1 MKLKKIASLML
12 AGVMA
17 VSMLAGCKTT
27 SAGDDDTVVPPAEDT
42 TPVGYSAT
50 ILNGTSS
57 NTKSL
62 MISADSAMLADA
74 VEAAASSI
82 VSMDEIH
89 DMLHMSEYAGANNAV
104 YYTRNMTTTKV
115 IDGFKDNL
123 AEDVIYKYNQMCNG
137 FWGMP
142 AENSG
147 TQRYV
152 GLYVYNRALNDTQ
165 VNNDVAGIVNTIM
178 GNEKD
183 HVNATE
189 IDYTLSVAKADV
201 GTEANGV
208 VLVGIMI
215 TRSYTHAA

>member
-1 MKLKKIASLML
+1 MKLKKIASLAL

-17 VSMLAGCKTT
+17 LTMLAGCKTT

-62 MISADSAMLADA
+62 MTSADSAMLADA

-82 VSMDEIH
+82 VSMNDIH
-89 DMLHMSEYAGANNAV
+89 DMLHMSEVASAKNAV
-104 YYTRNMTTTKV
+104 WYNQNNTTHKV

-123 AEDVIYKYNQMCNG
+123 AEDVIYDYIEMHKG
-137 FWGMP
+137 FWDMP
-142 AENSG
+142 AEKSG

>member
-62 MISADSAMLADA
+62 MTSADSAMLADA

-82 VSMDEIH
+82 VSMNDIH
-89 DMLHMSEYAGANNAV
+89 DMLHMSEVAGASNAV
-104 YYTRNMTTTKV
+104 WYNHNSTTHKV

-123 AEDVIYKYNQMCNG
+123 AEDVIYDCIEMQKG
-137 FWGMP
+137 FWDMP
-142 AENSG
+142 AKNSG

>member
-62 MISADSAMLADA
+62 MTSADSAMLADA

-82 VSMDEIH
+82 VSMNDIH
-89 DMLHMSEYAGANNAV
+89 DMLHMSEVAGASNAV
-104 YYTRNMTTTKV
+104 WYNHNSTTHKV

-123 AEDVIYKYNQMCNG
+123 AEDVIYKCNEMRKG

>member
-62 MISADSAMLADA
+62 MTSADSAMLADA

-89 DMLHMSEYAGANNAV
+89 DMLHMSEYDGKNAV
-104 YYTRNMTTTKV
+104 YYTRNMTTHKV

-123 AEDVIYKYNQMCNG
+123 AEDVIYECNEMRNG
-137 FWGMP
+137 FWRMP
-142 AENSG
+142 VKNSG

-165 VNNDVAGIVNTIM
+165 VNNDVAGIVDTIM

-215 TRSYTHAA
+215 TRSFTHAA

>member
-62 MISADSAMLADA
+62 MTSADSAMLADA

>member
-17 VSMLAGCKTT
+17 VSMLTACDTT
-27 SAGDDDTVVPPAEDT
+27 SAGDDTVVPPAEDT
-42 TPVGYSAT
+42 TPAGYSAT

-62 MISADSAMLADA
+62 MTSEDSAMLENA
-74 VEAAASSI
+74 VKAAASSI
-82 VSMDEIH
+82 VSMDDIH
-89 DMLHMSEYAGANNAV
+89 DMLHMSEYPGANNAV
-104 YYTRNMTTTKV
+104 YYTRNTTTHKV
-115 IDGFKDNL
+115 MDGFKDNL
-123 AEDVIYKYNQMCNG
+123 AEDVIYDWNEMYNG

-142 AENSG
+142 AKNSG
-147 TQRYV
+147 VQRYV

-178 GNEKD
+178 SGEKD
-183 HVNATE
+183 HVNATD
-189 IDYTLSVAKADV
+189 IDYVLSVAKSDV

-208 VLVGIMI
+208 VLVGVMI
-215 TRSYTHAA
+215 ERSYTHAA

>member
-1 MKLKKIASLML
+1 
-12 AGVMA
+12 
-17 VSMLAGCKTT
+17 
-27 SAGDDDTVVPPAEDT
+27 
-42 TPVGYSAT
+42 
-50 ILNGTSS
+50 
-57 NTKSL
+57 
-62 MISADSAMLADA
+62 
-74 VEAAASSI
+74 
-82 VSMDEIH
+82 
-89 DMLHMSEYAGANNAV
+89 
-104 YYTRNMTTTKV
+104 MTTHKV

-123 AEDVIYKYNQMCNG
+123 AEDVIYKYNEMRNG
-137 FWGMP
+137 FWRMP
-142 AENSG
+142 AEKSG

-165 VNNDVAGIVNTIM
+165 VNNDVAGIVDTIM

>member
-12 AGVMA
+12 AGIMA
-17 VSMLAGCKTT
+17 VSMLTACDTTNAG
-27 SAGDDDTVVPPAEDT
+27 DDTVVPPAEDT
-42 TPVGYSAT
+42 TPAGYSAT
-50 ILNGTSS
+50 ILNGTGS

-62 MISADSAMLADA
+62 MTSEDSAMLENA
-74 VEAAASSI
+74 VKAAASSI

-89 DMLHMSEYAGANNAV
+89 DMLHMSEYDAKNAV
-104 YYTRNMTTTKV
+104 YYKRNMTTHKV

-123 AEDVIYKYNQMCNG
+123 AEDVIYEHNEMCNG

-142 AENSG
+142 VEKSG

-165 VNNDVAGIVNTIM
+165 VNNDVAGIVDTIM

-215 TRSYTHAA
+215 TRSFTHAA

>member
-62 MISADSAMLADA
+62 MTSADSAMLADA

-82 VSMDEIH
+82 VSMNDIH
-89 DMLHMSEYAGANNAV
+89 DMLHMSEVAGASNAV
-104 YYTRNMTTTKV
+104 WYNHNSTTHKV

-123 AEDVIYKYNQMCNG
+123 AEDVIYDYIEMHKG

>member
-1 MKLKKIASLML
+1 MKLKKIASLVL
-12 AGVMA
+12 AGIMA
-17 VSMLAGCKTT
+17 VSMLTACDTT

-62 MISADSAMLADA
+62 MTSADSAMLADA

-89 DMLHMSEYAGANNAV
+89 DMLHMSEYDAKNAV
-104 YYTRNMTTTKV
+104 YYNRNMTTHKV
-115 IDGFKDNL
+115 IDGFKDNP
-123 AEDVIYKYNQMCNG
+123 AEDVIYEYNEMCNG

-142 AENSG
+142 AEKSG

-165 VNNDVAGIVNTIM
+165 VNNDVAGIVDTIM

-215 TRSYTHAA
+215 TRSFTHAA

>member
-50 ILNGTSS
+50 ILAGVASDEASVMTSE
-57 NTKSL
+57 
-62 MISADSAMLADA
+62 DSAMLAAA
-74 VEAAASSI
+74 VEAAGTAINDSA
-82 VSMDEIH
+82 EIH
-89 DMLHMSEYAGANNAV
+89 EMLKVSDNIAYGHQVFQSTNKVTRAV
-104 YYTRNMTTTKV
+104 VDLYV
-115 IDGFKDNL
+115 DNL
-123 AEDVIYKYNQMCNG
+123 AQDVESNYSYNG
-137 FWGMP
+137 LYLP
-142 AENSG
+142 VESSG
-147 TQRYV
+147 TQRYA
-152 GLYVYNRALNDTQ
+152 GLYVFNRAMNDTQ
-165 VNNDVAGIVNTIM
+165 LNNAVAGIVSGIM
-178 GNEKD
+178 DDQKD

-189 IDYTLSVAKADV
+189 IDYTLSVAKTDV